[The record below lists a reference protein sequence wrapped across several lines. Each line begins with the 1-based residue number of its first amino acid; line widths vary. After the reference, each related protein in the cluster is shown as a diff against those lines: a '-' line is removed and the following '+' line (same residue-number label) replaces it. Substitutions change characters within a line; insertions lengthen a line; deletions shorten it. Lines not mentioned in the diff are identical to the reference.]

1 MKSWL
6 NIVKCASLLPL
17 VLLAVGCRIKAVE
30 SMHSATRPD
39 PKGGDV
45 YGDPYTF
52 GGIADGTGG
61 QVAATTQSMESPS
74 YADPKFK
81 KIASKEGFTSMSG
94 HVVSD
99 AKGSETSGDYQP
111 LPSSVEPKHGANG
124 ESEH

>member
-1 MKSWL
+1 MKSKL
-6 NIVKCASLLPL
+6 NFVKYASVLPL
-17 VLLAVGCRIKAVE
+17 ALLAVGCRFKAVE

-39 PKGGDV
+39 PKGGEV

-74 YADPKFK
+74 YSDPKFK
-81 KIASKEGFTSMSG
+81 KIASKEGFTTMSG
-94 HVVSD
+94 HVVRG

-111 LPSSVEPKHGANG
+111 LPTSGEAKHGAGG
-124 ESEH
+124 ESKH